1 MLKIGLDTSALDPQ
15 FKKHSVR
22 GIGRYVTELTKSFQE
37 IGSDLVD
44 VTPFTY
50 SNVQSSTCF
59 GRFFNKC
66 IDLAPLGKMT
76 LRQQVAYP
84 VQLRMG
90 AMSQS
95 DILHFPA
102 HMDAPAFGGAK
113 YVLTLLDLIP
123 LIFSDLYKAE
133 QPNWRF
139 HFARWLEIRSIKNA
153 SKILAISQCTA
164 DDAHRILGIP
174 YEKIEVT
181 PLGVDSSFFDRSSQD
196 KGAIRKRYKLSGF
209 DSLILYVGGIDQRKN
224 IDVLL
229 EIFAQVKEKAKE
241 QRDEKVGLVL
251 LGSIRKEKQ
260 YPKLCQQCE
269 TLGIVDDVVMPGFV
283 PDEDLIALYQACDL
297 FLFPSLY
304 EGFGFPPLEAM
315 AAGLPVVS
323 SNTSSM
329 PEVLGDAAYYFE
341 PTDVEQGVE
350 AVCRVLFNEQ
360 VAAELKEKGRVQARK
375 FTWSRTAEKT
385 LRAYESLV

>member
-1 MLKIGLDTSALDPQ
+1 
-15 FKKHSVR
+15 
-22 GIGRYVTELTKSFQE
+22 
-37 IGSDLVD
+37 
-44 VTPFTY
+44 
-50 SNVQSSTCF
+50 
-59 GRFFNKC
+59 
-66 IDLAPLGKMT
+66 
-76 LRQQVAYP
+76 
-84 VQLRMG
+84 
-90 AMSQS
+90 MSQN
-95 DILHFPA
+95 DILQFPA

-139 HFARWLEIRSIKNA
+139 HFARWLEVRSIKNA

-181 PLGVDSSFFDRSSQD
+181 PLGVDDSFFTQSSQD
-196 KGAIRKRYKLSGF
+196 KTTVQKRYKLNSF
-209 DSLILYVGGIDQRKN
+209 DKLILYVGGIDQRKN
-224 IDVLL
+224 IEVLL
-229 EIFAQVKEKAKE
+229 DIFAQVKGKAQK
-241 QRDEKVGLVL
+241 RNGEKVGLVL

-260 YPKLCQQCE
+260 YPKLCQQCDDLE
-269 TLGIVDDVVMPGFV
+269 IVDDVVMPGFV

-341 PTDVEQGVE
+341 PTDVAQGVE
-350 AVCRVLFNEQ
+350 AVCQVLFNEE
-360 VAAELKEKGRVQARK
+360 VAAELKEKGCVQARK
-375 FTWSRTAEKT
+375 FTWQQTAEKT